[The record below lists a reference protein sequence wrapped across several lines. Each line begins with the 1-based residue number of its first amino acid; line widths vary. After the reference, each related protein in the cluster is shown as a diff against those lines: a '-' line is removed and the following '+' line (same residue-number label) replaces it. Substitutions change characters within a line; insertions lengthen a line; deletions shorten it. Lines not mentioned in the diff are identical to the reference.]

1 MVEIFYDGNC
11 IVCSTEILF
20 YKRKKPDAFKIV
32 DISGESFHAE
42 NFNLNVKDVNK
53 YMHVKSGDKVYTKVD
68 AFVAIWEQL
77 EGKRYRFL
85 ISLSQNK
92 LVRPL
97 MDFGYIIFASVI
109 RPILPKYK

>member
-20 YKRKKPDAFKIV
+20 YKRKKPEAFKIV
-32 DISGESFHAE
+32 DISDESFRAE
-42 NFNLNVKDVNK
+42 TFNLNVSDVNK
-53 YMHVKSGDKVYTKVD
+53 YMHVKNGDKVSTKVD
-68 AFVAIWEQL
+68 AFVVIWEQL

-85 ISLSQNK
+85 IYLSQNK
-92 LVRPL
+92 IIRPI
-97 MDFGYIIFASVI
+97 MDIGYIIFASII